1 MTETREQ
8 RIERWAI
15 AGRPFCF
22 DVRPTDGPGTRAQLL
37 REQGE
42 ARKFAEAID
51 ASNTAA
57 GLVLVDRNVV
67 MKVLHAW
74 DDIYNHRTPTG
85 PDLIHC
91 LDALRKEIE
100 G

>member
-57 GLVLVDRNVV
+57 GLALVSRGTVSALIETALQIANAARATDRAAE
-67 MKVLHAW
+67 LE
-74 DDIYNHRTPTG
+74 
-85 PDLIHC
+85 
-91 LDALRKEIE
+91 ALRKEIE